1 MQSLKRLV
9 KAALPAALLLF
20 FLLDPVQAGAQD
32 CSVQAAIA
40 EGEECLGESGEPDE
54 ADEVQVS
61 FGESP
66 WISFLKMIGALL
78 VVIALLFGLL
88 KFVNKRARSFQE
100 SKALSLVSGVSLGG
114 NRSVQMVKVGNKLLV
129 VGVGE
134 QVQLLH
140 TIEDQDEIEAILK
153 KQDVESEGASVSS
166 TIDAIKASLLPK
178 QAKKNESFQ
187 DVLTRRLKQ
196 SKQDLTED
204 NQTQLIKRD
213 DV

>member
-20 FLLDPVQAGAQD
+20 LLLDPMQAGAQD

-40 EGEECLGESGEPDE
+40 EGEECLGESGVE
-54 ADEVQVS
+54 DEVEAS

-66 WISFLKMIGALL
+66 WISFLKMIAALL
-78 VVIALLFGLL
+78 VVIALLVGLL

-153 KQDVESEGASVSS
+153 KQDVEGDGVSVSS
-166 TIDAIKASLLPK
+166 TIDSIKASLLPK
-178 QAKKNESFQ
+178 QAKDNESFQ

-196 SKQDLTED
+196 SKQELTQD
-204 NQTQLIKRD
+204 SQMQLRKRD